1 MLVRLTHVCCG
12 RHLLLPQQSKNMKN
26 TRTFLGARFG
36 VRSLKAIKRAAGLI
50 AAAALSGLAPVSSL
64 SAATWSAGRLPDLPP
79 LGGSVFYRSPQ
90 FTVMPDGRFLYAH
103 LSSVWRQNTWGSMA
117 VTLLNKSIPASFDPA
132 FIVAKDTTTALIGAG
147 GSFSSATPLYSINP
161 SIDPVP
167 FTSIGTAQSYAAAY
181 WKSPTSAQDGWLIVG
196 QVGTGG
202 VSGALYVSMNGAVQK
217 LIVDAVGTYSSGMAV
232 GPSGELV
239 VAHYDFSLPKE
250 EIYRFTA
257 AQVEAAISGS
267 SLTLANG
274 TKVCELDSAGALA
287 VDGLGRIWGAGFMA
301 DGYLE
306 VFDPATGQS
315 SKEYPSGLTFTS
327 AGSVMFQPIAFR
339 REGIDYVAFTARD
352 AYDGAPEFWYG
363 LAPVSSVVVPNSTAN
378 WRRFRFG
385 SAVDNAALQATV
397 WGSNADP
404 DRDGRVNLL
413 EYALGSDPNAA
424 DASGDIVATSSA
436 GARTFSFTRCPEDLD
451 LTYILEVSSS
461 LSPTGW
467 QEVARSTAGAT
478 TVSSGIGALSVTE
491 VAERR
496 NMRVSVTI
504 AAAGDTSFARLRI
517 TGP

>member
-1 MLVRLTHVCCG
+1 
-12 RHLLLPQQSKNMKN
+12 
-26 TRTFLGARFG
+26 
-36 VRSLKAIKRAAGLI
+36 
-50 AAAALSGLAPVSSL
+50 
-64 SAATWSAGRLPDLPP
+64 
-79 LGGSVFYRSPQ
+79 
-90 FTVMPDGRFLYAH
+90 
-103 LSSVWRQNTWGSMA
+103 MA
-117 VTLLNKSIPASFDPA
+117 VTPLNKSIPASFDPA

-167 FTSIGTAQSYAAAY
+167 FTSIGTAQSYAGAY
-181 WKSPTSAQDGWLIVG
+181 WKSPTSAQEGWLIVG
-196 QVGTGG
+196 QVGSGG
-202 VSGALYVSMNGAVQK
+202 VSGVLYVSMNGAAQK
-217 LIVDAVGTYSSGMAV
+217 LIVDAVGTYSSGMAA

-267 SLTLANG
+267 ALTLANG
-274 TKVCELDSAGALA
+274 VKVCELDSAGALA

-315 SKEYPSGLTFTS
+315 SKEYPSGLMFTG

-339 REGIDYVAFTARD
+339 REGIDYIAFTARD

-363 LAPVSSVVVPNSTAN
+363 LTPVSSVVVPNSTAN

-404 DRDGRVNLL
+404 DHDGRINLL
-413 EYALGSDPNAA
+413 EYALGSDPNGSDATAPLTAA
-424 DASGDIVATSSA
+424 PA
-436 GARTFSFTRCPEDLD
+436 GASRTFTFTRLPANTD
-451 LTYILEVSSS
+451 LTYVLEVSAD
-461 LSPTGW
+461 LSPLSW
-467 QEVARSTAGAT
+467 QEVARSTGGAV
-478 TVSSGIGALSVTE
+478 TVLSGVGAANVSEAPSGRAILVT
-491 VAERR
+491 
-496 NMRVSVTI
+496 VTDPTPP
-504 AAAGDTSFARLRI
+504 AARFARVRI
-517 TGP
+517 ISSAP